1 MLILQR
7 VNERDVQGLE
17 GDRVREKVREEQENK
32 DAQESVC
39 AEELD
44 SEEKESDYD
53 CEQSETENNVKID
66 EIVKELEIDNE

>member
-1 MLILQR
+1 M
-7 VNERDVQGLE
+7 
-17 GDRVREKVREEQENK
+17 REEQENK
-32 DAQESVC
+32 DAQESVY

-53 CEQSETENNVKID
+53 CEQSESENNVKID